1 MAPME
6 RFDVDADRILLAD
19 GETLEFFW
27 RGVNPGSSKWRFH
40 VSQVGAELSL
50 NRKGTHVDVKIGD
63 RYSGRIVGDVQFD
76 VSVERSKE
84 LAQFLARNGVP
95 PQ

>member
-1 MAPME
+1 MAPTE

-27 RGVNPGSSKWRFH
+27 RGTNPGSSKWRFH
-40 VSQVGAELSL
+40 AGQVGVEMSLS
-50 NRKGTHVDVKIGD
+50 RKGTHVDVKIGD
-63 RYSGRIVGDVQFD
+63 HYNQRISGDILFNLPPDRAH
-76 VSVERSKE
+76 E
-84 LAQFLARNGVP
+84 LQQFLVRNGIQ